1 MSEKTILVR
10 RYKTDPEY
18 QKDANKLA
26 RDGYTVTSTTSEQPR
41 SGCLRILTLGIL
53 FKPKPVLVV
62 TYSQAPQPAQTA
74 VKGSQ
79 LM

>member
-1 MSEKTILVR
+1 MSKSNAIIVR
-10 RYKTDPEY
+10 RYPTDADY

-41 SGCLRILTLGIL
+41 SGCLRILTLGVF

-62 TYSQAPQPAQTA
+62 TYSKAPQAAPPT
-74 VKGSQ
+74 KLS
-79 LM
+79 

>member
-26 RDGYTVTSTTSEQPR
+26 RQGYVVVNATSEQPR
-41 SGCLRILTLGIL
+41 SGCMRILTLGIL
-53 FKPKPVLVV
+53 FKPKPQLVV
-62 TYSQAPQPAQTA
+62 TYQHHPNKAAPI
-74 VKGSQ
+74 S
-79 LM
+79 